1 MTESQT
7 PDTDRTHTP
16 LPFESRLV
24 MNQMDNQGSTICA
37 FGGYQ
42 GSPRWM
48 MFSPHM
54 PGDTEADAKFIEQA
68 CNSHYKLLEVAEMAG
83 NIAHNLLEDIGGI
96 AGGPVMSGLRKLL
109 AHCNA
114 AIADAS
120 K

>member
-1 MTESQT
+1 MSDSERKQDT

-42 GSPRWM
+42 DSPRWM

-54 PGDTEADAKFIEQA
+54 PGDTEADAKFVELA
-68 CNSHYKLLEVAEMAG
+68 VNSHYKLLE
-83 NIAHNLLEDIGGI
+83 LLESLLLRIDIE
-96 AGGPVMSGLRKLL
+96 PVDAIFPNSAMREPIR
-109 AHCNA
+109 A